1 MHAVNT
7 DAESHLSK
15 TLEKCFR
22 RNIGQKKMYLEAYL
36 QKRQHFSLFFSTID
50 ELLGVEAG
58 TILKML
64 DIRLA
69 KKW

>member
-1 MHAVNT
+1 
-7 DAESHLSK
+7 
-15 TLEKCFR
+15 
-22 RNIGQKKMYLEAYL
+22 MYLEAYL
-36 QKRQHFSLFFSTID
+36 QQRQHVSLFFSTID

-64 DIRLA
+64 DSRLA